1 MKFLTQRV
9 FKVTQR
15 RPQRAPPPVLIIAL
29 VGIFILRAVGRLV
42 LLGVPGRILG
52 IPGRS
57 TSLRIGCLVFTVIV
71 LRHNSSHSAV

>member
-1 MKFLTQRV
+1 ML
-9 FKVTQR
+9 KVIWR
-15 RPQRAPPPVLIIAL
+15 KILMNKKIIHLIIAL
-29 VGIFILRAVGRLV
+29 VGIFVLRAVGRLV

-57 TSLRIGCLVFTVIV
+57 TFLRIGCLVFTVIV

>member
-1 MKFLTQRV
+1 MKF
-9 FKVTQR
+9 FKVNTK
-15 RPQRAPPPVLIIAL
+15 APFTGRLPLVLIIAL

-42 LLGVPGRILG
+42 LLGVLGRILG